1 MALLNISMESC
12 RKEKKKKLL
21 KKTTKFCCCS
31 RTIKIFKMIKSLF
44 FLKKKLLEK
53 LINFRFSIKILTR
66 EREWF

>member
-44 FLKKKLLEK
+44 FLKKKTSGK
-53 LINFRFSIKILTR
+53 AYQFSFLD
-66 EREWF
+66 